1 VPLKQLR
8 RRREGK
14 KKVGRK
20 CSRRGA
26 FLGPLASTLLI
37 ALAPPKTHYNVS
49 SSWPKT

>member
-1 VPLKQLR
+1 VPLKHLSR

-20 CSRRGA
+20 CSRKGA

-37 ALAPPKTHYNVS
+37 ALAPPKHITM
-49 SSWPKT
+49 